1 MTEGRQ
7 LVVDF
12 ISGGF
17 ALLILR
23 SVDRWIHRAKGN
35 QTQKALRL
43 NSESGDHSQ
52 HLEWQISGNAT
63 VTQQPINEY
72 KRV

>member
-1 MTEGRQ
+1 MTEGQQ
-7 LVVDF
+7 LLVDF

-35 QTQKALRL
+35 QTQKALLLKPEKDDCPR
-43 NSESGDHSQ
+43 
-52 HLEWQISGNAT
+52 W
-63 VTQQPINEY
+63 
-72 KRV
+72 